1 MNPPAVS
8 IYPLGKLPSSLLR
21 PRLPSI
27 ALRVRGSRRYAVKA
41 PIMADETG
49 DGFLTRKFGA
59 GVENYFSGSPLNR
72 LGFLRT
78 NHTFLSS
85 ALTHAS
91 TRFILLKNLDPFS
104 ASPTHLAFATYP
116 DVEPLI
122 SNPYAVDEK
131 TTIASFDST
140 IDTPLTIFL
149 GVDEAAASTDHITWD
164 NGKYAGQA
172 YFAIDVTPRPG
183 SSCHSAAEQ
192 LLGTLKLKYA
202 EYDFKRSRLDLR
214 LNRDHAAILA
224 SARSLANWNATA
236 PFCASC
242 GQKTMSTH
250 AGTKRH
256 CPPTDRGVERR
267 PCASRE
273 GVHNINFPRTDPTV
287 IVAVISSDGQRV
299 LLGRQKKWPKDWYST
314 LAGFLEPGES
324 IEEAVRREVWEEA
337 GVTVGRVVLHSSQPW
352 PYPANLMIGAIAEAL
367 PGKET
372 IDLGNDPELEGAK
385 WFPFGEV
392 VEALKFTS
400 GLNEAP
406 PAGYRP
412 GSLRL
417 PPKTAIANQLI
428 QAVVLSGFHLTS
440 KI

>member
-1 MNPPAVS
+1 
-8 IYPLGKLPSSLLR
+8 
-21 PRLPSI
+21 
-27 ALRVRGSRRYAVKA
+27 
-41 PIMADETG
+41 MADES

-72 LGFLRT
+72 LAFLRT
-78 NHTFLSS
+78 NHEFLSA
-85 ALTHAS
+85 ALTHPS

-116 DVEPLI
+116 DVQPLI
-122 SNPYAVDEK
+122 ANPYLTDEK
-131 TTIASFDST
+131 TAIESFDSAL
-140 IDTPLTIFL
+140 DVPLTIFL
-149 GVDEAAASTDHITWD
+149 GVDETAPSTEHITWD

-172 YFAIDVTPRPG
+172 YFAVDVTPRAQ
-183 SSCHSAAEQ
+183 HSYNNAAEQ
-192 LLGTLKLKYA
+192 LLSSLKDRYA
-202 EYDFKRSRLDLR
+202 DYEFKRSRLDLR
-214 LNRDHAAILA
+214 LNKAHAAILA
-224 SARSLANWNATA
+224 SARSLTNWNATA

-242 GQKTMSTH
+242 GQKTMSTN

-256 CPPTDRGVERR
+256 CPPKDGGVDRR
-267 PCASRE
+267 PCISRE

-299 LLGRQKKWPKDWYST
+299 LLGRQKKWPRDWYST

-385 WFPFGEV
+385 WFQFSEV
-392 VEALKFTS
+392 IEALNFTS
-400 GLNEAP
+400 GLNEP
-406 PAGYRP
+406 PPQGYKP
-412 GSLRL
+412 GGLRL

-428 QAVVLSGFHLTS
+428 QAVVLSGFHLPS